1 MSEDLLKDIKGQLL
15 LLRNDILLMQHSID
29 KMDERIKKLAEAKQQ
44 EQTAPANINDSTL
57 ASIWGDSTTIE
68 KL

>member
-15 LLRNDILLMQHSID
+15 MLRNDILLMQHSID
-29 KMDERIKKLAEAKQQ
+29 KMDERIKKLSEAKQQ
-44 EQTAPANINDSTL
+44 EQTPPANINDSTL